1 MNLNDLLSEKKSA
14 ILKRWFDAI
23 LESYPAD
30 TSNFLKRQ
38 KNRFANPVGY
48 AISQG
53 IEGLFGEILQ
63 GIDSEKVSP
72 FLDNIIRIKAIQDF
86 SASQAVSFIFLLK
99 KVIREEFE
107 KEIKE
112 NQFSVELAAL
122 EVKIDELALLSFDIF
137 MKCREKI
144 YDLKAEEIKRMTF
157 KLLQRANLICEIQ
170 EPETDLESSQI
181 LTQSEILTQNE
192 KG

>member
-1 MNLNDLLSEKKSA
+1 MNFKDLLLEKKSA
-14 ILKRWFDAI
+14 ILKRWFDVI

-30 TSNFLKRQ
+30 TSNFLKKQ

-48 AISQG
+48 TISQG

-86 SASQAVSFIFLLK
+86 TPSQAISFIFLLK
-99 KVIREEFE
+99 KVIREKLGSEVRENRISEELLTFE
-107 KEIKE
+107 
-112 NQFSVELAAL
+112 S
-122 EVKIDELALLSFDIF
+122 KIDDLALLSFDIY
-137 MKCREKI
+137 MKCREKV
-144 YDLKAEEIKRMTF
+144 YELKANEVRNMTF
-157 KLLQRANLICEIQ
+157 RLLKKANLIYEIQ
-170 EPETDLESSQI
+170 EEKPDLESAT
-181 LTQSEILTQNE
+181 LLTQNK